1 MADQNEGNDP
11 MRRTYRLD
19 IEGRNRDRLV
29 EASKHDIRKY
39 IRRERRKPLPA
50 GADYWDFDTRFGVD
64 EASAVDVPPAE
75 LLRRV
80 DALVAEG
87 GNQFFVQVERRP
99 GTRPA
104 RVGGADSTAEAG
116 FDGLDD

>member
-1 MADQNEGNDP
+1 

-19 IEGRNRDRLV
+19 IEGKHPDRLL

-39 IRRERRKPLPA
+39 IRRERRKELPK
-50 GADYWDFDTRFGVD
+50 GADFWDFDTRFGTD
-64 EASAVDVPPAE
+64 EASAEVIFPAE
-75 LLRRV
+75 LIRRV

-87 GNQFFVQVERRP
+87 GNQFFVQIERKP
-99 GTRPA
+99 GVRPA
-104 RVGGADSTAEAG
+104 RVAGDTEADGFGTEID